1 MKQSEK
7 NKLEFEGKIFSSNN
21 YGDFKVLKYNSTN
34 DVDIEFLST
43 GTKLKVALGNIKKG
57 V

>member
-34 DVDIEFLST
+34 DVDIEFVST
-43 GTKLKVALGNIKKG
+43 GTKLKVALDNF
-57 V
+57 